1 MGDAPALDEAARRA
15 ELAAAIA
22 WAAANAAEEIAAER
36 AAKAEAARLVAKE
49 EAAKQTAEEQAAKQA
64 ADMATPASWFFLS
77 ISPGTVVAGVVA
89 AFFAAVLA
97 ALSFT
102 DRAVRDGMYFLAV
115 VVAVLCIGYAAV
127 SFVPIRPIG
136 AFALVPCRPP
146 SSSTIVY
153 QTFDASVLVHAF
165 DVSTGNET
173 DGDVTVCVDTGADM
187 LCLTSITNT
196 RVLMSSSTIVYQ
208 AFDASVLVQ
217 MAAASQNSSDSTPSY
232 SGALSN

>member
-36 AAKAEAARLVAKE
+36 AAEAEAARLVAKK
-49 EAAKQTAEEQAAKQA
+49 EAAKQAAEEEAAELAAKLAAKLDAEREAAKQAVEEQAAKLA
-64 ADMATPASWFFLS
+64 ADMATPASWFVLS

-127 SFVPIRPIG
+127 SFMPIRPVG

-146 SSSTIVY
+146 SSSTVVY

-173 DGDVTVCVDTGADM
+173 DGDITVCVDTGADM
-187 LCLTSITNT
+187 L
-196 RVLMSSSTIVYQ
+196 
-208 AFDASVLVQ
+208 
-217 MAAASQNSSDSTPSY
+217 
-232 SGALSN
+232 

>member
-1 MGDAPALDEAARRA
+1 
-15 ELAAAIA
+15 
-22 WAAANAAEEIAAER
+22 
-36 AAKAEAARLVAKE
+36 
-49 EAAKQTAEEQAAKQA
+49 
-64 ADMATPASWFFLS
+64 
-77 ISPGTVVAGVVA
+77 VVAGVVA

-127 SFVPIRPIG
+127 SFVPIRPVG

-146 SSSTIVY
+146 SSSTVVY

-173 DGDVTVCVDTGADM
+173 DGDVTVCA
-187 LCLTSITNT
+187 ST
-196 RVLMSSSTIVYQ
+196 RAPTC
-208 AFDASVLVQ
+208 SV
-217 MAAASQNSSDSTPSY
+217 
-232 SGALSN
+232 